1 MKEEI
6 KKMLAGGGNYIG
18 SYNEIKIDCI
28 NAENLYLTG
37 LTDTITQSLE
47 KRRTTNDSSKD
58 TPPPKFISEDIIPP
72 ELQKIYCKL
81 SPKKKLM
88 CLAIVYLQKL
98 EDEGRELFRLDNDW
112 WAVYSP
118 MVYDEELKLPQKPD
132 VFYCLMQEI
141 GMGYFR
147 VNCTR
152 DRMMKI
158 NGVFLKHYKDWK
170 VENYYGERPWAF
182 LHKQKIASRLADI
195 LKQLHEQMEI

>member
-1 MKEEI
+1 MNSEDVKI
-6 KKMLAGGGNYIG
+6 ILSNGGNYIG
-18 SYNEIKIDCI
+18 NINFIDRI
-28 NAENLYLTG
+28 EGETIYLNG
-37 LTDTITQSLE
+37 DQGKKSEDNKELDMKPQNKLPDT
-47 KRRTTNDSSKD
+47 
-58 TPPPKFISEDIIPP
+58 ISEDIIPP
-72 ELQKIYCKL
+72 ELQAIYSKL

>member
-1 MKEEI
+1 MTEEI

-37 LTDTITQSLE
+37 LADTITESLE
-47 KRRTTNDSSKD
+47 KRRNNDNSNDS
-58 TPPPKFISEDIIPP
+58 PHPKFISEDIIPP
-72 ELQKIYCKL
+72 NLQNIYCKL

-88 CLAIVYLQKL
+88 CLAIVYLQEIEEK
-98 EDEGRELFRLDNDW
+98 GRELFRNDNDW

-118 MVYDEELKLPQKPD
+118 MVYDEKLELPQKPD
-132 VFYCLMQEI
+132 VFYCLIQEI
-141 GMGYFR
+141 GMGYFK

-158 NGVFLKHYKDWK
+158 NGVFLKDYHDW
-170 VENYYGERPWAF
+170 EPTDYYGERLHVYWHKKIIADTLGEILDQ
-182 LHKQKIASRLADI
+182 LHKQMKI
-195 LKQLHEQMEI
+195 